1 MKPTRLVLFDIDGTI
16 LTTVRQAWEN
26 PFKEAMEQ
34 AFSEEGKGRT
44 LDTSKY
50 RPGGKTDTQ
59 IIYEILGQNGVAEAE
74 IAAFYPKIR
83 AKYLKLLRETVEG
96 NPDYVALKPGIPA
109 LLKELHTHPDV
120 LLGLLTGNFEE
131 GARIKLGAHGLN
143 DYFGF
148 GAFGENARQRSELPQ
163 RAVDAAKHYKGHH
176 FTEKEI
182 VIIGDTPND
191 IHCGRHLHVR
201 TIAVATGPFKV
212 DELNAEGPDFVF
224 QDLSDTPQVLSA
236 ILEPLP
242 IKGKL

>member
-26 PFKEAMEQ
+26 PFKDAMEQ
-34 AFSEEGKGRT
+34 AFAAEGKSRT
-44 LDTSKY
+44 IDTGKY

-59 IIYEILGQNGVAEAE
+59 IIYEILGQNGVEESE
-74 IAAFYPKIR
+74 IVHFLPKIR
-83 AKYLKLLRETVEG
+83 SKYLQLLRTTVEG
-96 NPDYVALKPGIPA
+96 NPAYVSLKPGIGP
-109 LLKELHTHPDV
+109 LLKELHAHPDV

-131 GARIKLGAHGLN
+131 GARIKLGVHGLN

-163 RAVDAAKHYKGHH
+163 RAVDAAKHHKGHH
-176 FTEKEI
+176 FSEKEI

-212 DELNAEGPDFVF
+212 EELAAEGPDFVF
-224 QDLSDTPQVLSA
+224 QDLSPTAQVIDA
-236 ILEPLP
+236 ILGP
-242 IKGKL
+242 I